1 MKNHDLSTDLDHF
14 VLSKTT
20 AARDNAQVGRLSSV
34 RVARDRVNS
43 ALACIRSSFDFLAEI
58 KRPMPGGRSSTLIT
72 PFDRGGG
79 DSLQTVASRR
89 RTGAVLVS

>member
-20 AARDNAQVGRLSSV
+20 AARDNAQVGRLRDSV
-34 RVARDRVNS
+34 AHDRVNS

-58 KRPMPGGRSSTLIT
+58 KRPMPSGRSSTLIT